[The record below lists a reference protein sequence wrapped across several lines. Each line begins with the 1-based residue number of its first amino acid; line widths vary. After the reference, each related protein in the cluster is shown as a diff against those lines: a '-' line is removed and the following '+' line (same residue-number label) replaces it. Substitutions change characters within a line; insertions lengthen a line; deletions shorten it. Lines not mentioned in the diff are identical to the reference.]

1 MDVFAS
7 LLTPERDAPFFVSLS
22 TSSASVAAA
31 ALLRYNGHLSF
42 DSTRPPPGQVADGVT
57 QSEEARMRTVLTIL
71 ALVVAFVQMA
81 CAQTSAHDY
90 RDKNFDYFVSGD
102 PSKARAAHTEYG
114 VALMGGGGSVDAA
127 FKMIADRAG
136 HGHIVILR
144 AVSDDSF
151 DPDDGSYGKKFV
163 GEWGPVASAETITFH
178 NRAASSDPRVLKA
191 LHDADGIFL
200 AGGDQANYVRY
211 WKGTGVQAALDAHVK
226 ANRPIGGSSAG
237 LAILGHYSYTAFDGG
252 SMESK
257 VALANPFDSGVTL
270 EDDFLHIRNLES
282 VITDTHFSRRSR
294 LGRLITFVARL
305 QNEKDKNV
313 IGIGV
318 DEKTALL
325 VDANGTAHLAAG
337 SAGSAWMIV
346 PREHARLKSG
356 HALTMH
362 DIALTRIDADS
373 MVELHDHAV
382 KKPGAA
388 VTLKIDGG
396 RLSEPSIASKILQ
409 RDAPPKDES

>member
-1 MDVFAS
+1 MKNF
-7 LLTPERDAPFFVSLS
+7 LLI
-22 TSSASVAAA
+22 A
-31 ALLRYNGHLSF
+31 AL
-42 DSTRPPPGQVADGVT
+42 T
-57 QSEEARMRTVLTIL
+57 
-71 ALVVAFVQMA
+71 AFVPQA
-81 CAQTSAHDY
+81 VLAQTAHDY

-102 PSKARAAHTEYG
+102 PSKPRAAHTEYG
-114 VALMGGGGSVDAA
+114 VALMGGGGRVDAA
-127 FKMIADRAG
+127 FKMIAERAG
-136 HGHIVILR
+136 HGHIVILG

-151 DPDDGSYGKKFV
+151 DPEDGGYGKKFTR
-163 GEWGPVASAETITFH
+163 EWGPVVSAETIMFH
-178 NRAASSDPRVLKA
+178 NRDASSDPRVLKA
-191 LHDADGIFL
+191 LHDADGVYIM
-200 AGGDQANYVRY
+200 GGDQASYVRY
-211 WKGTGVQAALDAHVK
+211 WKGTGVQEALNAHVK

-270 EDDFLHIRNLES
+270 EDDFLHVRNLET

-305 QNEKDKNV
+305 QSEKDKNV

-325 VDANGTAHLAAG
+325 VDADGTARLAAG
-337 SAGSAWMIV
+337 SAGSAWMVV
-346 PREHARLKSG
+346 PREHATLKSG
-356 HALTMH
+356 QALTMH

-373 MVELHDHAV
+373 VVTLRDHAV
-382 KKPGAA
+382 KKPGAV

-396 RLSEPSIASKILQ
+396 RLSEPSIATKILQ
-409 RDAPPKDES
+409 RDAAPGDES